1 MKKYLSLF
9 LVFLMTIFCFSA
21 AAAGKILLKQLHLLL
36 RLQHPW
42 SKNLI

>member
-9 LVFLMTIFCFSA
+9 LVFLMTLFLFFRLRQP
-21 AAAGKILLKQLHLLL
+21 KILLKQLHLLL

-42 SKNLI
+42 SQNLI